1 MNKSGGEAHIFLT
14 KNRFVPILKERA
26 VSLVASVVGY
36 SITRE
41 KPSHDCRGGN
51 HSGSKQKVNVIGRQ
65 GPSVARSDHFGQHP
79 S

>member
-41 KPSHDCRGGN
+41 KPSHDCRGGKPLRFEAEGECDWKA
-51 HSGSKQKVNVIGRQ
+51 GSK
-65 GPSVARSDHFGQHP
+65 RSTK
-79 S
+79 